1 MILSGSGFFSIL
13 MLIIIGG
20 LLVILLP
27 VFAIVDILRNQNV
40 RENEKVLWIIL
51 IIIIPILGSII
62 YFLAGPQHRRK

>member
-27 VFAIVDILRNQNV
+27 VFAIIDILKNRKVN
-40 RENEKVLWIIL
+40 ENEKVLWIIL
-51 IIIIPILGSII
+51 IIIIPILGAII
-62 YFLAGPQHRRK
+62 